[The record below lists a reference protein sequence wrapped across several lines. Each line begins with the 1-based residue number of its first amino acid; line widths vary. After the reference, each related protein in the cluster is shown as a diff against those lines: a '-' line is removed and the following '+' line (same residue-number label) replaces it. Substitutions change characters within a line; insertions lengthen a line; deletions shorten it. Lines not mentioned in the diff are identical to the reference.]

1 MRNLI
6 LTLSVAVAFV
16 MGAAGLGTA
25 TAAQID
31 AKALD
36 SLPPADVVVLG
47 EVHDNPAH
55 HFNQARAVFSLTPK
69 AVVWEQLSAD
79 AATRVPADLGD
90 RDAVAR
96 ALRWDQSGWPDFA
109 MYYPIFVAAR
119 DARHYGAEV
128 PRDLA
133 RRSVSEG
140 ALAVM
145 PDGPGLAR
153 ALPEAEQAAREAEQ
167 MAAHCDAM
175 PADLLPGMV
184 QAQRLRDAYLAQ
196 AVLQA
201 LEEVGPPVAVITGSG
216 HARTD
221 WGVPAV
227 LAGAAPGLSVLSVG
241 QMEGAAVEDAP
252 FDLWLVTEA
261 VERDDPCAAFR

>member
-6 LTLSVAVAFV
+6 LTMSLAGAFV
-16 MGAAGLGTA
+16 MGAAGFGA
-25 TAAQID
+25 AMAAQI
-31 AKALD
+31 AAEGLD

-55 HFNQARAVFSLTPK
+55 HFNQARAVFALTPK

-79 AATRVPADLGD
+79 AAARVPVDLGD
-90 RDAVAR
+90 MAAVAR
-96 ALRWDQSGWPDFA
+96 ALGWDQSGWPDFE

-153 ALPEAEQAAREAEQ
+153 ALPESEQAAREAEQ
-167 MAAHCDAM
+167 RTAHCDAL

-201 LEEVGPPVAVITGSG
+201 LDEVGPPVAVITGSG

-227 LAGAAPGLSVLSVG
+227 LADAAPGLSVLSVG
-241 QMEGAAVEDAP
+241 QMEGEAPAEAP

-261 VERDDPCAAFR
+261 VEREDPCAVFR

>member
-1 MRNLI
+1 MKILF
-6 LTLSVAVAFV
+6 LTLGLI
-16 MGAAGLGTA
+16 GAAG
-25 TAAQID
+25 AAHAGQIG
-31 AKALD
+31 AEVLD
-36 SLPPADVVVLG
+36 RIQRADVVVLG
-47 EVHDNPAH
+47 EVHDNPEH
-55 HFNQARAVFSLTPK
+55 HINQARAVFSLTPK
-69 AVVWEQLSAD
+69 AVIWEQLSAE
-79 AATRVPADLGD
+79 AARKVPTDLGD
-90 RDAVAR
+90 MSAVAR
-96 ALRWDQSGWPDFA
+96 ALGWADSGWPDFQ

-119 DARHYGAEV
+119 SARHYGAEV

-133 RRSVSEG
+133 RQSVTEG

-145 PDGPGLAR
+145 PDGQGLAR
-153 ALPEAEQAAREAEQ
+153 ELPEAEQAAREAEQ

-196 AVLQA
+196 AVLLA

-221 WGVPAV
+221 WGLPAV
-227 LAGAAPGLSVLSVG
+227 LAGAAPDVSVLSVG
-241 QMEGAAVEDAP
+241 QLEGEAPEDAP
-252 FDLWLVTEA
+252 FDLWVVTEP